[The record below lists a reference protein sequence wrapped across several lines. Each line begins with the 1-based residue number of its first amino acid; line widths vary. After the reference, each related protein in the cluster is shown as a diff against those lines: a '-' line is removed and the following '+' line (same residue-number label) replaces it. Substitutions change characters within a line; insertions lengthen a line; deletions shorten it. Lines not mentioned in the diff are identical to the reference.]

1 MNINRLN
8 EIYKINKMTLSKPN
22 NPNSDVVDKA
32 LEKSGLNHP
41 FLNVTKH
48 KPEYDLTDDGTG
60 KKYDSGKPMIGTA
73 FNIFAKA
80 LLGVGAC
87 IEFGTHKYPDPA
99 NWKKIE
105 GGEKR
110 YLDSLCR
117 HLAKHCAGQVYDS
130 ETGLPHLFHCCWN
143 MLAITEH
150 YLIKHPDIEKKFLE
164 L

>member
-1 MNINRLN
+1 MNVNRCK
-8 EIYKINKMTLSKPN
+8 EIQAVRKIIAKELN

-60 KKYDSGKPMIGTA
+60 KKYDNGKPMIGTA

-110 YLDSLCR
+110 YLDILCR

-150 YLIKHPDIEKKFLE
+150 YLINHPDIEKKFLE

>member
-1 MNINRLN
+1 MNVNKN
-8 EIYKINKMTLSKPN
+8 EKVQAVQNVIKNKSVNISGNNIDTLLKESKQ
-22 NPNSDVVDKA
+22 
-32 LEKSGLNHP
+32 NHP

-60 KKYDSGKPMIGTA
+60 KKYDNGKPMIGTA

-105 GGEKR
+105 DGEKR

-143 MLAITEH
+143 ILAITEH